1 MPRRPLKADSEVG
14 SGVGVV
20 EGAVCVAWTCLARAL
35 DRPGLVGVS
44 GRPEVAVA
52 CAYDM
57 GRVTEGREAA
67 GMGLLGRMR
76 VVAVAAV
83 TGSVC
88 VTESVLVAEEVCEA
102 VSMVATDVCEAVS
115 MVATSV
121 CVAESMVVETVWV
134 AVEEVDVGAVRIS
147 ISVRSCR
154 LEDLASSS
162 DCVSREARDVAVKEE
177 VRAEWSFVLYDAISA
192 LRALICSR

>member
-1 MPRRPLKADSEVG
+1 MPQRPLKADSEVG
-14 SGVGVV
+14 SGVGIV
-20 EGAVCVAWTCLARAL
+20 EGAVCVVWTCLARAF

-44 GRPEVAVA
+44 VRPEVAVA

-57 GRVTEGREAA
+57 GCVTEGREAA

-76 VVAVAAV
+76 VVAVGAV

-88 VTESVLVAEEVCEA
+88 VTESVLVAAEVCEA
-102 VSMVATDVCEAVS
+102 VL

-121 CVAESMVVETVWV
+121 CVAESIVVETVWV
-134 AVEEVDVGAVRIS
+134 AIEEVDVGAVRIS

-154 LEDLASSS
+154 LEDLMSSS
-162 DCVSREARDVAVKEE
+162 DCVSRETRDVAVKEE
-177 VRAEWSFVLYDAISA
+177 VRAEWSFALNDAISA
-192 LRALICSR
+192 VRAFICSR